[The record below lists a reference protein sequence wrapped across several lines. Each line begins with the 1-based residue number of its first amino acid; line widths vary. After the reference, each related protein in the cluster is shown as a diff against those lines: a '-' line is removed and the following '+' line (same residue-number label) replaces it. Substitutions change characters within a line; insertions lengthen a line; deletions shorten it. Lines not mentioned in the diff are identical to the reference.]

1 MITVIENKKGINIK
15 ERIRELI
22 DFRELLWTL
31 AYRDFRVKYS
41 QTILGGLWAIIEPLA
56 TAILLSIVF
65 NKIAKANTYGIH
77 PILFGLSGMIVW
89 NYFSNVISQ
98 GSNSLI
104 MAQNMIKKIYF
115 PRILIPASKAIAA
128 IPDLLI
134 ALVFTLIFY
143 AIYWHEFTVNILF
156 LPVFI
161 LLAILSALGIGIWFS
176 AMNIRYRDFQHI
188 VPFLTRIGLFITLIA
203 YSVADVPEKYKWLFF
218 LNPMTGVIEGI
229 RWCFFGLDIDIFY
242 FSISLAVN
250 LLLLIVGFYYFNRM
264 EKNIADII

>member
-1 MITVIENKKGINIK
+1 MITIIENKKGINLK
-15 ERIRELI
+15 ERFKELI

-31 AYRDFRVKYS
+31 AYRDFKVKYS
-41 QTILGGLWAIIEPLA
+41 QTLLGGLWAIIEPLA

-65 NKIAKANTYGIH
+65 NKIAKANTYNIN

-104 MAQNMIKKIYF
+104 LAQNMIKKIYF

-128 IPDLLI
+128 IPDLII
-134 ALVFTLIFY
+134 ALVFTILFY
-143 AIYWHEFTVNILF
+143 FIYYHDYTWNILL

-161 LLAILSALGIGIWFS
+161 LLAILSALGIGILFS

-188 VPFLTRIGLFITLIA
+188 VPFLTRIGLFITPIA
-203 YSVADVPEKYKWLFF
+203 YSVSDVPENYKWLFF
-218 LNPMTGVIEGI
+218 INPMTGVIEGM
-229 RWCFFGLDIDIFY
+229 RWCFFNINVDIIY

-250 LLLLIVGFYYFNRM
+250 LLLLIFGFYYFNKM